1 MNKEKRYII
10 FVETVNIA
18 KKMVTVTRQKKKKN
32 EKTITME
39 DKRFG
44 TR

>member
-18 KKMVTVTRQKKKKN
+18 KKMVTVTRQKKKKRKN
-32 EKTITME
+32 
-39 DKRFG
+39 DNYG
-44 TR
+44 G